1 MLAFLEAPAGSQS
14 DTSPGHLQ
22 SSSSW
27 AIGWHADLEDCAQ
40 CVHSAQHQE
49 ELLLV
54 LIFESMS
61 RGPLAG
67 NDCLLARLPGLAMF
81 GEERSAAVSKVRTS
95 LGSRQDA
102 VGLTPFYAKISLFG
116 KTRLYCFFHF
126 FSYFPGVTQNGG
138 NRTFFHF
145 FRILIIL

>member
-102 VGLTPFYAKISLFG
+102 VGLAPFYVKISLFG
-116 KTRLYCFFHF
+116 KTRLYFFPIF
-126 FSYFPGVTQNGG
+126 FVFSRGHPKLWKSYFFPI
-138 NRTFFHF
+138 FFVF
-145 FRILIIL
+145 

>member
-1 MLAFLEAPAGSQS
+1 MLAFLEAPVGSQS
-14 DTSPGHLQ
+14 DTCPGHLQ

-27 AIGWHADLEDCAQ
+27 AIGWHADLEDYAQ

-49 ELLLV
+49 ELHLV
-54 LIFESMS
+54 LIFGSMPG
-61 RGPLAG
+61 GPLAG
-67 NDCLLARLPGLAMF
+67 KDCFLARLPGLAMF

-116 KTRLYCFFHF
+116 KTRLYFFPIF
-126 FSYFPGVTQNGG
+126 FVFSRGHPKWWESYFFPI
-138 NRTFFHF
+138 FFVF
-145 FRILIIL
+145 